1 MATKE
6 AKSQVYYINL
16 GGGLGNVGAMR
27 FAWRGKKDAYP
38 KAVADELGVV
48 IAKDT
53 DSGLMFGAQSPRP
66 ALVRIGYTD
75 ANGSS
80 KSTIRFCE
88 PDKIGNVTTGGKL
101 NAKKIKIAGKEYNI
115 NSCTLKSN

>member
-1 MATKE
+1 MAKE

-16 GGGLGNVGAMR
+16 GGTVGNAGAMR
-27 FAWRGKKDAYP
+27 FAWRGNKDAYP

-53 DSGLMFGAQSPRP
+53 DAGLMFGANSPRP
-66 ALVRIGYTD
+66 AKVRIGYTD
-75 ANGSS
+75 ANGNS

-88 PDKIGNVTTGGKL
+88 PDKIGAVTTGGKL
-101 NAKKIKIAGKEYNI
+101 NGKKIKIAGKEYNI
-115 NSCTLKSN
+115 NGVAIKTN